1 MPATDQIKEEQL
13 VVFEMAGE
21 SYGVDISRVQE
32 INRVEAITT
41 VPEVPEYIKGIINL
55 RGRVTPVID
64 LRTAVW
70 AAGSRSHGTHTGS
83 CRESPRRVGW
93 RDRRRSFRSAPDTTR
108 FDRTALFH
116 DHIDGHEFRKRDRQ
130 AP

>member
-21 SYGVDISRVQE
+21 SYGVNISRVQE

-55 RGRVTPVID
+55 RGQGH
-64 LRTAVW
+64 A
-70 AAGSRSHGTHTGS
+70 
-83 CRESPRRVGW
+83 
-93 RDRRRSFRSAPDTTR
+93 RD
-108 FDRTALFH
+108 
-116 DHIDGHEFRKRDRQ
+116 
-130 AP
+130 